1 MKKTILLL
9 AALAGVGYYLH
20 WFNFTTSG
28 TGTNE
33 HINITLDKTKIQ
45 QDEGKALQVLK
56 AEEQRVQQ
64 DAAQAGQANGD
75 QSADG
80 RPSANRRQPAYGNQ
94 QPAYDPN
101 QQSAGGGYDPNVPP
115 AGAPAY
121 DPYDTSSP
129 AGAGQPRIAPPRSA
143 KRPPPSDLDRGFE

>member
-9 AALAGVGYYLH
+9 AALAGVAYYLH

-28 TGTNE
+28 TGSNE

-56 AEEQRVQQ
+56 AEEQRIQQ
-64 DAAQAGQANGD
+64 DAAQAGQANEY

-80 RPSANRRQPAYGNQ
+80 RQRQPSFGRQ
-94 QPAYDPN
+94 QPAFDPN
-101 QQSAGGGYDPNVPP
+101 QQSAGAGYEPNAAP
-115 AGAPAY
+115 AGAAAY
-121 DPYDTSSP
+121 DPYDTSPS

-143 KRPPPSDLDRGFE
+143 KRPQPADLDRGFE

>member
-9 AALAGVGYYLH
+9 AALAGVAYYLH
-20 WFNFTTSG
+20 WFNFTTTG
-28 TGTNE
+28 TGSNE

-45 QDEGKALQVLK
+45 QDEGKALHVLQ
-56 AEEQRVQQ
+56 AEEQRIQQ

-75 QSADG
+75 QPAGESQSAHG
-80 RPSANRRQPAYGNQ
+80 RQSANRS

-101 QQSAGGGYDPNVPP
+101 QQSAGVRHDPNATPSGEP
-115 AGAPAY
+115 AF
-121 DPYDTSSP
+121 DPYDTSP
-129 AGAGQPRIAPPRSA
+129 HAGAGQPRIAPPRSA